1 MALNV
6 TAVSTVRI
14 CNVMYVLCNLT
25 HASYGYLFEVPLFGT
40 FETFSYRSSGRGINN
55 SLFVKSSKK

>member
-14 CNVMYVLCNLT
+14 CNFKGNIMYVLCNLT

-40 FETFSYRSSGRGINN
+40 FETLSYRSSGRWNQ
-55 SLFVKSSKK
+55 